1 MWYLIL
7 VLVIIL
13 FVIILF
19 VKSTNED
26 FIPLDELK
34 TYSDL
39 YKKDKLKYIPKEIP
53 YSNFLI
59 DLNNNFK
66 SELNKVQPKSPVV
79 VGAFKQKVLCD
90 DKLNIQVQKNA
101 LNKAF
106 DKVSSSYPTLLVFE
120 GSKDN
125 QRNHID
131 PQAYIKPKTNQIS
144 ISDEMKYSNHRYTS
158 KIDPSLK
165 NQNNKKIIQ
174 DIKFQDDPDFNY
186 FTEKDDNM
194 DSCVY
199 KANQLSQYTNPNLY
213 LSSDNI
219 RFPPRWIFSPY
230 KNIPLPK
237 TTNLK
242 LWTDMYN
249 CCSNNF

>member
-7 VLVIIL
+7 VTVVLVL
-13 FVIILF
+13 FF
-19 VKSTNED
+19 
-26 FIPLDELK
+26 LK
-34 TYSDL
+34 TTTENFMPLNDT

-66 SELNKVQPKSPVV
+66 KELDAIQPKSPLP
-79 VGAFKQKVLCD
+79 FKQKVLCD

-106 DKVSSSYPTLLVFE
+106 DKVPSKYPDLLVFQGNE
-120 GSKDN
+120 IKN
-125 QRNHID
+125 VD
-131 PQAYIKPKTNQIS
+131 PEAYINDLPFKKT
-144 ISDEMKYSNHRYTS
+144 ISDENKFSDNWYNS
-158 KIDPSLK
+158 KIDPNLK
-165 NQNNKKIIQ
+165 IQNKTKIIQ
-174 DIKFQDDPDFNY
+174 DIKFQDDPQRRDL
-186 FTEKDDNM
+186 KDDL
-194 DSCVY
+194 DPCVY
-199 KANQLSQYTNPNLY
+199 KANSLSEYTNPRLY
-213 LSSDNI
+213 LSSDKT

-249 CCSNNF
+249 CCQNNF